1 MSKKRVLMVS
11 EHHIAKSGFGLYTR
25 EILNRLHKTGKYELA
40 ELSCFNN
47 GDYGDVPWKVY
58 PNAVDG
64 NSKYAQKYNA
74 DHENVFG
81 KWRFD
86 QTLLHFKPDIVFDI
100 RDYWML
106 AFEELSILRPYFNWV
121 VAPTIDSLPQ
131 QDSWLQTFSNADL
144 ALAHTDWGV
153 DALKHRGN
161 INTGMSVSDSV
172 DTNVFRPLNYSLK
185 LNKAMHLVPE
195 NSFVVGA
202 VMRNQKRKLIPN
214 LMTCI
219 RNLRLL
225 TKRTDIYLYLHTSY
239 PEKQGWDIPSLL
251 LENDAQNY
259 VLFTYF
265 CKKCKKAFA
274 SHWCEANRNC
284 PFCDGQKTAAFPNVL
299 QGLDD
304 NHLKNIY
311 NIFDV
316 YVQYAICEGLG
327 IPQLEAASCGVPVF
341 SVDYSAMSEVTTKLN
356 AGKISY
362 ALFKE
367 LETGAFRAIPNDS
380 YLIKCLDQYM
390 QKTEEEKQQD
400 KTNIRANI
408 LKEYSWDKTAA
419 RYEEIFDNLES
430 KNIWDKPLMSNPQAP
445 VPKDLSNRDFVYFI
459 LDNVIQSPFLKRTH
473 WIQGMIKNMDLGYV
487 HHGASIQPFDRKRAQ
502 TILEGMLNHK
512 IHLEQIRSGQ
522 AEDNSY
528 FLHGKYE

>member
-1 MSKKRVLMVS
+1 MVG

-47 GDYGDVPWKVY
+47 GDYGNVPWKVY
-58 PNAVDG
+58 PNAVPG
-64 NSKYAQKYNA
+64 NSKHIQKYNA
-74 DHENVFG
+74 DPENVFG

-86 QTLLHFKPDIVFDI
+86 QVVLNFKPDIVFDI

-106 AFEELSILRPYFNWV
+106 AYQELSLLRPYFNWV
-121 VAPTIDSLPQ
+121 VVPTIDSLPQ

-144 ALAHTDWGV
+144 ALGHTDWGV
-153 DALKHRGN
+153 DSLKYRGN

-185 LNKAMHLVPE
+185 HNRAMHLVPE
-195 NSFVVGA
+195 NAFVVGA

-239 PEKQGWDIPSLL
+239 PEKMGWDIPSLL
-251 LENDAQNY
+251 LENDAHNY

-265 CKKCKKAFA
+265 CKKCQKPFA
-274 SHWCEANRNC
+274 SHWSEANQNC
-284 PFCDGQKTAAFPNVL
+284 PFCNTQKSAAFPNVI
-299 QGLDD
+299 QGLTD
-304 NHLKNIY
+304 NQLKNIY
-311 NIFDV
+311 NMFDV

-327 IPQLEAASCGVPVF
+327 IPQLEAASCGVPIF

-367 LETGAFRAIPNDS
+367 LETGAFRAVPNDS
-380 YLIKCLDQYM
+380 YLVQCLDQYM
-390 QKTEEEKQQD
+390 KKTEEEKQQAKID
-400 KTNIRANI
+400 IRANI
-408 LKEYSWDKTAA
+408 LKEYSWDRTAA

-430 KNIWDKPLMSNPQAP
+430 KNMWDQPLATNPQQP
-445 VPKDLSNRDFVYFI
+445 VPKELSNREFVYYI
-459 LDNVIQSPFLKRTH
+459 LDNVIQSPFLKKTH
-473 WIQGMIKNMDLGYV
+473 WVQGMIKNMDLGYV
-487 HHGASIQPFDRKRAQ
+487 SHGGNISPFDRKQAQ
-502 TILEGMLNHK
+502 NILESMLNHK
-512 IHLEQIRSGQ
+512 VQLEQLRSGK
-522 AEDNSY
+522 AKDNSY
-528 FLHGKYE
+528 FLNEQYE